1 MLLKTAFAN
10 KRPDS
15 IFISLQDY
23 FSCIRASHTEKS
35 NVFYLKI
42 MDAKAD
48 SKDSIMS
55 MLYDIYYLFIE
66 KRGLQFLLVEGD
78 AKLYELLQALK
89 REYRDKLLWLIPYP
103 GDWHMLMNYQSALM
117 KPYFDAGLKSLAE
130 ACGYPLPA
138 IKHCTQLKKPH
149 NFIME
154 AWDALY
160 RTMLATFIRVSSSEP
175 SMENV
180 SHNLLDE
187 VVNLL
192 SCANAKK
199 CDFRGNINSAIG
211 DITNNASAFLRKF
224 EKFIEKMACN
234 DDTWRFW
241 VQFVFVDA
249 MAYVSLYLAIRSGDW
264 HLRMHSMKIMAPIFT
279 AFDHPTY
286 QKLISNHISDLLDL
300 PEPILL
306 MLARGLLWLI
316 SVEERGTQ
324 SLLMRHTRCS

>member
-1 MLLKTAFAN
+1 
-10 KRPDS
+10 
-15 IFISLQDY
+15 
-23 FSCIRASHTEKS
+23 
-35 NVFYLKI
+35 
-42 MDAKAD
+42 
-48 SKDSIMS
+48 
-55 MLYDIYYLFIE
+55 
-66 KRGLQFLLVEGD
+66 
-78 AKLYELLQALK
+78 
-89 REYRDKLLWLIPYP
+89 
-103 GDWHMLMNYQSALM
+103 MLMNYQSALM

-138 IKHCTQLKKPH
+138 IKHCTQLKKTH

-306 MLARGLLWLI
+306 MLAQGAFVVNI
-316 SVEERGTQ
+316 SGRAWQ